1 MLHRIVGKDFLNK
14 TKDPSVKGNNI
25 PWDSIKSK
33 YFYVSMAKGS
43 VKRPHPWGDRVCKP
57 STRHEVNTQP
67 AEEVPTSSKK
77 TKAPLL
83 KCRKGQIEN
92 EPKRAEDMTQ

>member
-1 MLHRIVGKDFLNK
+1 MKLQNYNKKILEKMLHSIVGKDFLNK

-43 VKRPHPWGDRVCKP
+43 VKRPHP
-57 STRHEVNTQP
+57 
-67 AEEVPTSSKK
+67 
-77 TKAPLL
+77 
-83 KCRKGQIEN
+83 
-92 EPKRAEDMTQ
+92 